1 MVRWCSEM
9 PKNLKCDLAR
19 IISSWAFIAAIIVT
33 AVLCFSAQ
41 VYADYGSG
49 RTYSVIEV
57 LFSLDRGVV
66 AANSDFYAPMII
78 RKALTGYSAMAMPIT
93 ASFPF
98 VMSFIGERNS
108 GNMQYTI
115 SRTSRGKYYIS
126 KFITAVTSGGLCT
139 ALGVIFFGV
148 CVFILFPNV
157 YPPELTEWAFPNGV
171 LAGLAKK
178 LLSAFIYGATSV
190 LPAFLLCAFCKN
202 PYIVLCFPF
211 MLKFI
216 AETFLKKVQANA
228 WATGN
233 YEATE
238 HIEPFYPDAASQLVD
253 RPVDKTFWV
262 IIAVNVIAA
271 AIALAGF
278 AAIMENRSDRGR

>member
-1 MVRWCSEM
+1 M

-271 AIALAGF
+271 AIAFAGF

>member
-1 MVRWCSEM
+1 M
-9 PKNLKCDLAR
+9 PKNLKCDLLR
-19 IISSWAFIAAIIVT
+19 IISSRAFIAAIAVT
-33 AVLCFSAQ
+33 AALCFSAQ
-41 VYADYGSG
+41 VYVDHGDG
-49 RTYSVIEV
+49 RTYSVIEA
-57 LFSLDRGVV
+57 LFSLDRGLM

-78 RKALTGYSAMAMPIT
+78 RHTLSGYSAMAMPIT

-98 VMSFIGERNS
+98 VMSFIAERNS

-126 KFITAVTSGGLCT
+126 KFITAITSGGLCT
-139 ALGVIFFGV
+139 MLGVIFFGI
-148 CVFILFPNV
+148 CVYIMFPNS

-171 LAGLAKK
+171 IAAMMKK
-178 LLSAFIYGATSV
+178 LLSAFIYGTTSV

-216 AETFLKKVQANA
+216 AETLLSKIQANA
-228 WATGN
+228 WAAGDLNAFEMT
-233 YEATE
+233 A
-238 HIEPFYPDAASQLVD
+238 PFYPDAASQLVD
-253 RPVDKTFWV
+253 RTVDKTFWV
-262 IIAVNVIAA
+262 IIAVNVIFA
-271 AIALAGF
+271 AIAFAGF